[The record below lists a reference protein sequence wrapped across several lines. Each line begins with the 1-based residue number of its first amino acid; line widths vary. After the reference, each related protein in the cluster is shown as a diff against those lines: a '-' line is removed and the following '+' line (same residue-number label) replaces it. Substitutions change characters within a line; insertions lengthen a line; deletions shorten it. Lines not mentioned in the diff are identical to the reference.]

1 MKHNRKILSETLFWK
16 MFSSLIGA
24 FLLVCII
31 LNLQNPS
38 TVPPQITSFLFG
50 CLICIATGYSIVIP
64 RSSPVL
70 LAETKETKFRRQQYA
85 VGIIMS
91 ILITLMFFS
100 TELRAIPSI
109 WILMPFIFLSPVLI
123 IREMVVYKRKN
134 RHSITRGS
142 DK

>member
-1 MKHNRKILSETLFWK
+1 
-16 MFSSLIGA
+16 
-24 FLLVCII
+24 
-31 LNLQNPS
+31 
-38 TVPPQITSFLFG
+38 
-50 CLICIATGYSIVIP
+50 
-64 RSSPVL
+64 
-70 LAETKETKFRRQQYA
+70 
-85 VGIIMS
+85 
-91 ILITLMFFS
+91 MFFS